1 MKCKCEYDSDGGKCT
16 KCGETV
22 ADKIAEAIMKDLSM
36 KDTVIGDGPRKCSR
50 CGRIVFG
57 SVLCKCVKP
66 VEFIQ
71 KGNEY
76 EKSNND
82 KR

>member
-36 KDTVIGDGPRKCSR
+36 KDTVIGDGPEN
-50 CGRIVFG
+50 
-57 SVLCKCVKP
+57 VLDVGELYLVAYCVN
-66 VEFIQ
+66 V
-71 KGNEY
+71 
-76 EKSNND
+76 
-82 KR
+82 